1 MLIGTI
7 EKKISKCN
15 IEIFHQSHIGMK
27 TKVVKTIFEYYG
39 NFDMGATLGT
49 ILLIGDGIRA
59 HFLQVQEIN

>member
-1 MLIGTI
+1 M
-7 EKKISKCN
+7 
-15 IEIFHQSHIGMK
+15 QPAHIGMK